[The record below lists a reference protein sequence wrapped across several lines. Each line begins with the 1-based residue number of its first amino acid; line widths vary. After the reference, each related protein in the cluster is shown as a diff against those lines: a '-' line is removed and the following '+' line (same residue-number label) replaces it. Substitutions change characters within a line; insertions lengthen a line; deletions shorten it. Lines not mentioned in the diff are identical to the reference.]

1 MLLIFDAASKSNSW
15 PSSRLTSDLQKY
27 HLSPEAVWLN
37 SSGSDMKWQTLSP
50 ASASDHISPELDTGW
65 NVTPFVPLRLTFCF
79 VFSVSVQDYE
89 IEYMEKIGSASPVSV
104 GCYSKNVCCFFLF
117 KLACLLE
124 FRCIQVD
131 VYSLVCLVATVCE
144 EAIVVPEVG
153 LSIWQP
159 HQEFLCTWIRAQ
171 LPLHRVRCTLLLVF
185 IKDICSHFCIVLLYR
200 LSLTAIYSALQV
212 YLAC

>member
-1 MLLIFDAASKSNSW
+1 M
-15 PSSRLTSDLQKY
+15 
-27 HLSPEAVWLN
+27 
-37 SSGSDMKWQTLSP
+37 
-50 ASASDHISPELDTGW
+50 
-65 NVTPFVPLRLTFCF
+65 
-79 VFSVSVQDYE
+79 QDYE

-153 LSIWQP
+153 LSI
-159 HQEFLCTWIRAQ
+159 
-171 LPLHRVRCTLLLVF
+171 
-185 IKDICSHFCIVLLYR
+185 
-200 LSLTAIYSALQV
+200 
-212 YLAC
+212 